1 MSHLFDML
9 TLVQWSYNKILQ
21 QATVHNETEWHLMD
35 LTWLKTGEDLKE
47 KILGNQEALSF
58 HTSTSTSIY

>member
-21 QATVHNETEWHLMD
+21 QATVHNETEYD
-35 LTWLKTGEDLKE
+35 
-47 KILGNQEALSF
+47 I
-58 HTSTSTSIY
+58 